1 MFDMGDIEVTMVDLS
16 VHFKHYNMKMY
27 GGVHLYT
34 QVSLTSALV
43 GGGQLHAPAV
53 LHPGGGVLKLI

>member
-1 MFDMGDIEVTMVDLS
+1 MGDIEVTMVDLS

-27 GGVHLYT
+27 GGVNLYN

-43 GGGQLHAPAV
+43 GSGQLYAPVV
-53 LHPGGGVLKLI
+53 LPPRGKVLKLV